1 MDGNNIQNLL
11 RTNFNDLTRF
21 AQGRQFLQSS
31 NANAEWSL
39 TILEKLQTFVQSNV
53 MNLETLCLGLDLC
66 AGCNKSAL
74 ILAVNLI
81 VDEYLLYTKR
91 DQFDRSVLLKRAF
104 STIGGLLTQLVND
117 NDLSDM
123 ETFDDTIPVDM
134 VDRLTKLKMR
144 YASSEL

>member
-1 MDGNNIQNLL
+1 MDANDIQDLF
-11 RTNFNDLTRF
+11 RTNFIDLTQF
-21 AQGRQFLQSS
+21 DQGRQFLQSS
-31 NANAEWSL
+31 NANADWSL
-39 TILEKLQTFVQSNV
+39 AILGKLQTFVQSKA

-91 DQFDRSVLLKRAF
+91 DYFDRSVLLKRAF
-104 STIGGLLTQLVND
+104 LTISGLLTQLVND

-134 VDRLTKLKMR
+134 VDRLTKLKMH